1 VVSGTYTN
9 ERVCVLSLL
18 IPSPKTLEGT
28 KRTYS
33 DKKKACALVA
43 GAAGLEGEGQPASD
57 RAREEAMG
65 SEAEGQQGQEEEEGQ
80 EQEDML
86 KRSKRGKRGKR
97 GQIGT
102 KEKT

>member
-1 VVSGTYTN
+1 M
-9 ERVCVLSLL
+9 LSLL
-18 IPSPKTLEGT
+18 IPLPKTLEGT

-33 DKKKACALVA
+33 DKNTKKTYALAA

>member
-1 VVSGTYTN
+1 M
-9 ERVCVLSLL
+9 LSLL
-18 IPSPKTLEGT
+18 IPLPKTLEGT

-33 DKKKACALVA
+33 DTKACALVA